1 MTQERKRKRMNK
13 VLVTGNLVRPIEKT
27 MTTGGRSIVNNT
39 IAVNRQ
45 YKDKDGQRGVD
56 FIPFTAFGQSAD
68 YLDHYAVKGDK
79 LEIVGRWQN
88 RKYIDKNNQE
98 RQVSE
103 LIVEYVSLLT
113 PKKDRAETSEQAK
126 EEPKAEAPIDD
137 DLPF

>member
-13 VLVTGNLVRPIEKT
+13 VLVTGNLVRPIDKR
-27 MTTGGRSIVNNT
+27 MTESGRVIVNNT

-45 YKDKDGQRGVD
+45 YKDKDGERGVD

-88 RKYIDKNNQE
+88 RKYTDKNNQE

-113 PKKDRAETSEQAK
+113 PKKDRAETAEQAK

>member
-1 MTQERKRKRMNK
+1 MNK
-13 VLVTGNLVRPIEKT
+13 VLVTGNLVRPIEKRVT
-27 MTTGGRSIVNNT
+27 ESGRSIVNNT

-45 YKDKDGQRGVD
+45 YKDKDGQREVD

-68 YLDHYAVKGDK
+68 YLDHYAMKGDK
-79 LEIVGRWQN
+79 MEIVGRWQN
-88 RKYIDKNNQE
+88 RQYTDKNKQK

-113 PKKDRAETSEQAK
+113 PKKDRAETAEQAK

>member
-1 MTQERKRKRMNK
+1 M
-13 VLVTGNLVRPIEKT
+13 
-27 MTTGGRSIVNNT
+27 NNT

-45 YKDKDGQRGVD
+45 YKDKDGQREVD

-79 LEIVGRWQN
+79 MEIVGRWQN
-88 RKYIDKNNQE
+88 RQYTDKNKQN

-113 PKKDRAETSEQAK
+113 PKKDRAEMAEQTK

>member
-1 MTQERKRKRMNK
+1 MTQERKRKEMNK
-13 VLVTGNLVRPIEKT
+13 VLVTGNLVRPIEKRVT
-27 MTTGGRSIVNNT
+27 EGGRSIVNNT

-45 YKDKDGQRGVD
+45 YKDKDGQREVD

-68 YLDHYAVKGDK
+68 YLDHYAIKGDK
-79 LEIVGRWQN
+79 MEIVGRWQN
-88 RKYIDKNNQE
+88 RKYTDKNNQE

-113 PKKDRAETSEQAK
+113 PKKDRAETAEQAK

>member
-1 MTQERKRKRMNK
+1 MTQERKRKEMNK
-13 VLVTGNLVRPIEKT
+13 VLVTGNLVRPIEKRVT
-27 MTTGGRSIVNNT
+27 EGGRSIVNNT

-45 YKDKDGQRGVD
+45 YKDKDGQREVD

-68 YLDHYAVKGDK
+68 YLDHYAIKGDK
-79 LEIVGRWQN
+79 MEIVGRWQN
-88 RKYIDKNNQE
+88 RQYLDKNKQK

-113 PKKDRAETSEQAK
+113 PKKDRAETAEQAK

>member
-1 MTQERKRKRMNK
+1 MNK

-27 MTTGGRSIVNNT
+27 MTRGGRSIVNNT

-45 YKDKDGQRGVD
+45 YKDKDGERGVD

-68 YLDHYAVKGDK
+68 YLDHYAIKGDK
-79 LEIVGRWQN
+79 MEIVGRWQN
-88 RKYIDKNNQE
+88 RKYTDKNNQE

-113 PKKDRAETSEQAK
+113 PKKDRAETAEQAK

>member
-1 MTQERKRKRMNK
+1 MNK
-13 VLVTGNLVRPIEKT
+13 VLVTGNLVRPIEKRVT
-27 MTTGGRSIVNNT
+27 ESGRSIVNNT

-45 YKDKDGQRGVD
+45 YKDKDGQREVD

-79 LEIVGRWQN
+79 MEIVGRWQN
-88 RKYIDKNNQE
+88 RKYTDKNNQE

-113 PKKDRAETSEQAK
+113 PKKDRAETAEQAK

>member
-1 MTQERKRKRMNK
+1 MTQERKRKEMNK
-13 VLVTGNLVRPIEKT
+13 VLVTGNLVRPIDKR
-27 MTTGGRSIVNNT
+27 MTESGRVIVNNT

-45 YKDKDGQRGVD
+45 YKDKDGERGVD

-79 LEIVGRWQN
+79 REIVGRWQN
-88 RKYIDKNNQE
+88 RQYTDKNNQK

-113 PKKDRAETSEQAK
+113 PKKDRAETAEQAK

>member
-1 MTQERKRKRMNK
+1 MNK
-13 VLVTGNLVRPIEKT
+13 VLVTGNLVRPIEKRVT
-27 MTTGGRSIVNNT
+27 EGGRSIVNNT

-45 YKDKDGQRGVD
+45 YKDKDGQREVD

-68 YLDHYAVKGDK
+68 YLDHYAIKGDK
-79 LEIVGRWQN
+79 MEIVGRWQN
-88 RKYIDKNNQE
+88 RKYTDKNNQE

-113 PKKDRAETSEQAK
+113 PKKDRAETAEQAK

>member
-1 MTQERKRKRMNK
+1 M
-13 VLVTGNLVRPIEKT
+13 
-27 MTTGGRSIVNNT
+27 NNT

-45 YKDKDGQRGVD
+45 YKDKDGERGVD

-68 YLDHYAVKGDK
+68 YLDHYAIKGDK
-79 LEIVGRWQN
+79 MEIVGRWQN
-88 RKYIDKNNQE
+88 RKYTDKNNQE

-113 PKKDRAETSEQAK
+113 PKKDRAETAEQAK
-126 EEPKAEAPIDD
+126 EDPKAEAPIDD

>member
-1 MTQERKRKRMNK
+1 MNK
-13 VLVTGNLVRPIEKT
+13 VLVTGNLVRPIEKRVT
-27 MTTGGRSIVNNT
+27 EGGRSIVNNT

-45 YKDKDGQRGVD
+45 YKDKDGQREVD

-68 YLDHYAVKGDK
+68 YLDRYAIKGDK
-79 LEIVGRWQN
+79 MEIVGRWQN
-88 RKYIDKNNQE
+88 RQYIDKNKQK

-113 PKKDRAETSEQAK
+113 PKKDRAETAEQAK

>member
-1 MTQERKRKRMNK
+1 MTQERKRKAMNK
-13 VLVTGNLVRPIEKT
+13 VLVTGNLVRPIEKRVT
-27 MTTGGRSIVNNT
+27 EGGRSIVNNT

-45 YKDKDGQRGVD
+45 YKDKDGQREVD

-68 YLDHYAVKGDK
+68 YLDRYAIKGDK
-79 LEIVGRWQN
+79 MEIVGRWQN
-88 RKYIDKNNQE
+88 RQYIDKNKQK

-113 PKKDRAETSEQAK
+113 PKKDRAETAEQAK

>member
-1 MTQERKRKRMNK
+1 MTQERKRKKMNK

-45 YKDKDGQRGVD
+45 YKDKDGQREVD

-68 YLDHYAVKGDK
+68 YLDHYAMKGDK
-79 LEIVGRWQN
+79 MEIVGRWQN
-88 RKYIDKNNQE
+88 RQYTDKNKQN

-113 PKKDRAETSEQAK
+113 PKKDRAETA

>member
-1 MTQERKRKRMNK
+1 MNK
-13 VLVTGNLVRPIEKT
+13 VLVTGNLVRPIDKR
-27 MTTGGRSIVNNT
+27 MTESGRVIVNNT

-45 YKDKDGQRGVD
+45 YKDKDGQREVD

-88 RKYIDKNNQE
+88 RKYTDKNNQE

>member
-1 MTQERKRKRMNK
+1 MTQERKRKEMNK
-13 VLVTGNLVRPIEKT
+13 VLVTGNLVRPIDKR
-27 MTTGGRSIVNNT
+27 MTESGRVIVNNT

-45 YKDKDGQRGVD
+45 YKDKDGERGVD

-79 LEIVGRWQN
+79 REIVGRWQN
-88 RKYIDKNNQE
+88 RQYTDKNNQE

-113 PKKDRAETSEQAK
+113 PKKDRAETAEQAK

-137 DLPF
+137 DLLF

>member
-1 MTQERKRKRMNK
+1 MTQERKRKEMNK
-13 VLVTGNLVRPIEKT
+13 VLVTGNLVRPIDKR
-27 MTTGGRSIVNNT
+27 MTESGRVIVNNT

-45 YKDKDGQRGVD
+45 YKDKDGERGVD

-79 LEIVGRWQN
+79 REIVGRWQN
-88 RKYIDKNNQE
+88 RQYTDKNNQT

-103 LIVEYVSLLT
+103 RIVEYGSLLT
-113 PKKDRAETSEQAK
+113 PKKDRAETAEQAK

>member
-1 MTQERKRKRMNK
+1 MTQERKRKEMNK
-13 VLVTGNLVRPIEKT
+13 VLVTGNLVRPIDKR
-27 MTTGGRSIVNNT
+27 MTESGRVIVNNT

-45 YKDKDGQRGVD
+45 YKDKDGERGVD

-79 LEIVGRWQN
+79 REIVGRWQN
-88 RKYIDKNNQE
+88 RQYTDKNNQT

-113 PKKDRAETSEQAK
+113 PKKDRAETAEQAK

>member
-1 MTQERKRKRMNK
+1 MTQERKRKEMNK
-13 VLVTGNLVRPIEKT
+13 VLVTGNLVRPIEKRIT
-27 MTTGGRSIVNNT
+27 ESGRSIVNNT

-45 YKDKDGQRGVD
+45 YKDKDGQREVD

-68 YLDHYAVKGDK
+68 YLDRYAIKGDK
-79 LEIVGRWQN
+79 MEIVGRWQN
-88 RKYIDKNNQE
+88 RKYTDKNNQE

-113 PKKDRAETSEQAK
+113 PKKDRAETAEQAK

>member
-1 MTQERKRKRMNK
+1 MNK
-13 VLVTGNLVRPIEKT
+13 VLVTGNLVRPIEKRVT
-27 MTTGGRSIVNNT
+27 ESGRSIVNNT

-45 YKDKDGQRGVD
+45 YKDKDGQREVD

-68 YLDHYAVKGDK
+68 YLDHYAIKGDK
-79 LEIVGRWQN
+79 MEIVGRWQN
-88 RKYIDKNNQE
+88 RQYLDKNKQN

-113 PKKDRAETSEQAK
+113 PKKDRAETAEQAK

>member
-1 MTQERKRKRMNK
+1 MTQERKRKEMNK
-13 VLVTGNLVRPIEKT
+13 VLVTGNLVRPIDKR
-27 MTTGGRSIVNNT
+27 MTESGRVIVNNT

-45 YKDKDGQRGVD
+45 YKDKDGERGVD

-88 RKYIDKNNQE
+88 RKYTDKNNQE

-126 EEPKAEAPIDD
+126 EETKAEAPIDD

>member
-1 MTQERKRKRMNK
+1 MTQERKRKKMNK
-13 VLVTGNLVRPIEKT
+13 VLVTGTLVRPIEKT

-45 YKDKDGQRGVD
+45 YKDKDGQREVD

-68 YLDHYAVKGDK
+68 YLDHYAIKGDK
-79 LEIVGRWQN
+79 REIVGRWQN
-88 RKYIDKNNQE
+88 RQYTDKNNQK

-113 PKKDRAETSEQAK
+113 PKNDRAETAEQAK
-126 EEPKAEAPIDD
+126 VEPKAEAPIDD

>member
-1 MTQERKRKRMNK
+1 MNK
-13 VLVTGNLVRPIEKT
+13 VLVTGNRVKPIEKRVT
-27 MTTGGRSIVNNT
+27 ESGRSIVNNT

-45 YKDKDGQRGVD
+45 YKDKDGERGVD

-68 YLDHYAVKGDK
+68 YLDHYAMKGDK
-79 LEIVGRWQN
+79 REIVGRWQN
-88 RKYIDKNNQE
+88 RQYTDKNKQN

-113 PKKDRAETSEQAK
+113 PKKDRAETAEQAK
-126 EEPKAEAPIDD
+126 EEPRAEAPIDD

>member
-1 MTQERKRKRMNK
+1 MNK
-13 VLVTGNLVRPIEKT
+13 VLVTGNLVRPIEKRVT
-27 MTTGGRSIVNNT
+27 EGGRSIVNNT

-45 YKDKDGQRGVD
+45 YKDKDGQREVD

-68 YLDHYAVKGDK
+68 YLDHYAIKGDK
-79 LEIVGRWQN
+79 MEIVGRWQN
-88 RKYIDKNNQE
+88 RQYLDKNKQK

-103 LIVEYVSLLT
+103 LIAEYVSLLT
-113 PKKDRAETSEQAK
+113 PKKDRTETAEQAK

>member
-1 MTQERKRKRMNK
+1 MTQERKRKEMNK
-13 VLVTGNLVRPIEKT
+13 VLVTGNLVRPIDKR
-27 MTTGGRSIVNNT
+27 MTESGRVIVNNT

-45 YKDKDGQRGVD
+45 YKDKDGERGVD

-88 RKYIDKNNQE
+88 RKYTDKNNQE

-113 PKKDRAETSEQAK
+113 PKKDRVETAEQAK

>member
-1 MTQERKRKRMNK
+1 MTQERKRKEMNK
-13 VLVTGNLVRPIEKT
+13 VLVTGNLVRPIDKR
-27 MTTGGRSIVNNT
+27 MTESGRVIVNNT

-45 YKDKDGQRGVD
+45 YKDKDGERGVD

-68 YLDHYAVKGDK
+68 YLDYYAVKGDK
-79 LEIVGRWQN
+79 REIVGRWQN
-88 RKYIDKNNQE
+88 RQYTDKNNQT

-113 PKKDRAETSEQAK
+113 PKKDRAETAEQAK

>member
-1 MTQERKRKRMNK
+1 MTQERKRKEMNK
-13 VLVTGNLVRPIEKT
+13 VLVTGNLVRPIDKR
-27 MTTGGRSIVNNT
+27 MTESGRVIVNNT

-45 YKDKDGQRGVD
+45 YKDKDGERGVD

-88 RKYIDKNNQE
+88 RKYTDKNNQE

-113 PKKDRAETSEQAK
+113 PKKDRAETAEQAK

>member
-1 MTQERKRKRMNK
+1 MTQERKRKEMNK
-13 VLVTGNLVRPIEKT
+13 VLVTGNLVRPIEKRVT
-27 MTTGGRSIVNNT
+27 EGGRSIVNNT

-45 YKDKDGQRGVD
+45 YKDKDGQREVD

-68 YLDHYAVKGDK
+68 YLDRYAIKGDK
-79 LEIVGRWQN
+79 MEIVGRWQN
-88 RKYIDKNNQE
+88 RKYTDKNNQE

-113 PKKDRAETSEQAK
+113 PKKDRAETAEQAK

>member
-1 MTQERKRKRMNK
+1 MNK
-13 VLVTGNLVRPIEKT
+13 VLVTGNLVRPIEKRAT
-27 MTTGGRSIVNNT
+27 EGGRSIVNNT

-45 YKDKDGQRGVD
+45 YKDKDGQREVD

-79 LEIVGRWQN
+79 MEIVGRWQN
-88 RKYIDKNNQE
+88 RKYTDKNNQE

-113 PKKDRAETSEQAK
+113 PKKDREKTAEQAK

>member
-1 MTQERKRKRMNK
+1 MTQERKRKEMNK
-13 VLVTGNLVRPIEKT
+13 VLVTGNLVRPIDKR
-27 MTTGGRSIVNNT
+27 MTGSGRVIVNNT

-45 YKDKDGQRGVD
+45 YKDKDGERGVD

-79 LEIVGRWQN
+79 REIVGRWQN
-88 RKYIDKNNQE
+88 RQYTDKNNQE

-113 PKKDRAETSEQAK
+113 PKKDRAETAEQAK

>member
-45 YKDKDGQRGVD
+45 YKDKDGEKGVD

-68 YLDHYAVKGDK
+68 YLDHYAIKGDK
-79 LEIVGRWQN
+79 REIVGRWQN
-88 RKYIDKNNQE
+88 RQYTDKNNQE
-98 RQVSE
+98 RHVSE

-113 PKKDRAETSEQAK
+113 PKKDRAETAEQTK

>member
-1 MTQERKRKRMNK
+1 MTQERKRKEMNK
-13 VLVTGNLVRPIEKT
+13 VLVTGNLVRPIDKR
-27 MTTGGRSIVNNT
+27 MTGSGRVIVNNT

-45 YKDKDGQRGVD
+45 YKDKDGERGVD

-88 RKYIDKNNQE
+88 RKYTDKNNQE

-113 PKKDRAETSEQAK
+113 PKKDRAETAEQAK

>member
-1 MTQERKRKRMNK
+1 MTQERKRKEMNK
-13 VLVTGNLVRPIEKT
+13 VLVTGNLVRPIEKKVT
-27 MTTGGRSIVNNT
+27 EGGRSIVNNT

-45 YKDKDGQRGVD
+45 YKDKDGQREVD

-68 YLDHYAVKGDK
+68 YLDHYAIKGDK
-79 LEIVGRWQN
+79 TEIVGRWQN
-88 RKYIDKNNQE
+88 RQYTDKNKQN

-113 PKKDRAETSEQAK
+113 PKKDRAETAEQAK

>member
-13 VLVTGNLVRPIEKT
+13 VLVTGNLVKPVEKRVT
-27 MTTGGRSIVNNT
+27 ESGRSIVNNT

-88 RKYIDKNNQE
+88 RKYTDKNNQE

-113 PKKDRAETSEQAK
+113 PKKDRAETAEQAK

>member
-1 MTQERKRKRMNK
+1 MNK
-13 VLVTGNLVRPIEKT
+13 VLVTGNLVRPIEKRIT
-27 MTTGGRSIVNNT
+27 ESGRSIVNNT

-45 YKDKDGQRGVD
+45 YKDKDGQREVD

-68 YLDHYAVKGDK
+68 YLDHYAIKGDK
-79 LEIVGRWQN
+79 MEIVGRWQN
-88 RKYIDKNNQE
+88 RKYTDKNNQE

-113 PKKDRAETSEQAK
+113 PKKDRAETAEQAK

>member
-27 MTTGGRSIVNNT
+27 MTTGGMSIVNNT

-88 RKYIDKNNQE
+88 RKYTDKNNQE

-113 PKKDRAETSEQAK
+113 PKKDRAEIAEQAK

>member
-1 MTQERKRKRMNK
+1 MNK
-13 VLVTGNLVRPIEKT
+13 VLVTGNLVKPVEKRVT
-27 MTTGGRSIVNNT
+27 ESGRSIVNNT

-88 RKYIDKNNQE
+88 RKYTDKNNQE

-113 PKKDRAETSEQAK
+113 PKKDRAETAEQAK